1 MRTVVLS
8 ALAACCIGGVTPA
21 YPQSYPVRP
30 IRVIVPSAAGGTM
43 DIFMRVLGE
52 ELRKRLGQALV
63 IENRPGGNFIIGARA
78 CAEAANDG
86 YTVCILPNEA
96 LTYNQFLFRKLPY
109 DPAKDFAP
117 ITNPFFA
124 TQVLVVNRDLKVKDL
139 AELAALSKAKPN
151 TMSYFAPGL
160 PFWVFMEKFKA
171 MTGADMVRVPFR
183 GGGPTLTAV
192 LSGTTPVAFSGM
204 ANWAPYLQ
212 ERKVEALAVE
222 GAKRSPLIPDVPTL
236 AEHGY
241 RIDLTR
247 VYFGIV
253 APAGVPGPIVRRLRD
268 EMARI
273 IHTPAFRD
281 KNLTARGHEAVA
293 DTPEAFAAYIKRD
306 RMIAARIVKDAG
318 VAPQ

>member
-1 MRTVVLS
+1 
-8 ALAACCIGGVTPA
+8 
-21 YPQSYPVRP
+21 
-30 IRVIVPSAAGGTM
+30 
-43 DIFMRVLGE
+43 
-52 ELRKRLGQALV
+52 
-63 IENRPGGNFIIGARA
+63 
-78 CAEAANDG
+78 
-86 YTVCILPNEA
+86 
-96 LTYNQFLFRKLPY
+96 
-109 DPAKDFAP
+109 
-117 ITNPFFA
+117 
-124 TQVLVVNRDLKVKDL
+124 
-139 AELAALSKAKPN
+139 
-151 TMSYFAPGL
+151 
-160 PFWVFMEKFKA
+160 MEKFKA